1 MGEGSLPDTMS
12 VPYVMALL
20 LAVTLAMP
28 AASTD
33 ASTSSV
39 AVVPE
44 TVFQQVADP
53 GVAVDNKPPM
63 TKQQYVAVMAKM
75 QKLSDKLAAKEKYY
89 TEKSEEA
96 GAQEAVAKQQEL
108 KEVAMVDAMMPAT
121 APVAGEALVEE
132 KDTGKDILVEAM
144 KHHEVDDIMTEVEQ
158 EHKGGTKAVTEAL
171 QKRQDEAKAED
182 AKRIRDWTAL
192 RYGYTPLPGE
202 MKPDENKVFNDAHV
216 IELNLESDGKTHL
229 SQEQK
234 DQILA
239 ATREHE
245 ATQMQMNVAKMRM
258 KKMSQLVAQDDKN
271 SKKASMI
278 AEAEQIYAEKD
289 AMDDEVSQVEH
300 EADALVSGLP

>member
-1 MGEGSLPDTMS
+1 
-12 VPYVMALL
+12 
-20 LAVTLAMP
+20 
-28 AASTD
+28 
-33 ASTSSV
+33 
-39 AVVPE
+39 
-44 TVFQQVADP
+44 
-53 GVAVDNKPPM
+53 M

-75 QKLSDKLAAKEKYY
+75 QKLSDKLGAKEKYY

-258 KKMSQLVAQDDKN
+258 KKMSQLVEQDDKN

-289 AMDDEVSQVEH
+289 AMDDEVSLVAH